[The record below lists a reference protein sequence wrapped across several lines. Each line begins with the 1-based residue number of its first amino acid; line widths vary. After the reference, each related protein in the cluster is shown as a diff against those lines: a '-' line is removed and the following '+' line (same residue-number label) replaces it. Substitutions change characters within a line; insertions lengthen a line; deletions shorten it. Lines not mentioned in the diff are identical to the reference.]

1 MSSIADHLDVSHL
14 EEQFRNPDQ
23 QREAAT
29 LGMWTF
35 LATEVLF
42 FGGLLV
48 AYAVYRI
55 RWPED
60 FRHGS
65 LDLKWYLG
73 GINTAVLLL
82 SSFSMVLAVRA
93 SQKGDNHR
101 IIRYLLI
108 TMALAITFVG
118 IKFCEY
124 YVEYDEG
131 LLPGKTFRAEEP
143 APSRESALTRHL
155 GQFEAWMSP
164 VARDPGENSRRT
176 EHEELFMCFYF
187 ILTAIHATH
196 MLIGIGVMTVLAIM
210 ARNRKFSQGWHNPV
224 EITGLY
230 WHFVDTVWVF
240 LFPILYLLRNP

>member
-1 MSSIADHLDVSHL
+1 
-14 EEQFRNPDQ
+14 
-23 QREAAT
+23 
-29 LGMWTF
+29 MWAF

-42 FGGLLV
+42 FGGLFV

-55 RWPED
+55 RWPND
-60 FRHGS
+60 FRDGS

-73 GINTAVLLL
+73 AFNTAVLLL
-82 SSFSMVLAVRA
+82 SSFSMAMAVRA
-93 SQKGDNHR
+93 SQKGENSR

-108 TMALAITFVG
+108 TMALAVAFVG
-118 IKFCEY
+118 IKFVEY

-143 APSRESALTRHL
+143 QPSQQSALTRSL
-155 GQFEAWMSP
+155 GKFEARITP
-164 VARDPGENSRRT
+164 AAHNADEKSRRT
-176 EHEELFMCFYF
+176 EHEQLFMCFYF

-196 MLIGIGVMTVLAIM
+196 MLIGIALMTVLAFM
-210 ARNRKFSQGWHNPV
+210 ARAKKFSAGWHNPV